1 MKEAKKVQITEQICK
16 QIQLM
21 RKGGANQTEIGL
33 LLGINPS
40 TVSRIEKAGFD
51 VEQYLEN
58 KLLAR
63 EKEKAAKAVT
73 VELVYDPT
81 IAEEYRREQEQK
93 AEEQVPGQM
102 EMDLTPGKPEEQDRI
117 VKLMRFKAHEIDL
130 ILKRMSECFDMLI
143 MKTDK
148 LNDTMSMVL
157 RALRKE

>member
-1 MKEAKKVQITEQICK
+1 MKEAKKTQITEQICK

-51 VEQYLEN
+51 VKTYLEN
-58 KLLAR
+58 KRLAR

-102 EMDLTPGKPEEQDRI
+102 EMDLKPKPAEHDETLGDMQT
-117 VKLMRFKAHEIDL
+117 KMMRFQAGQI
-130 ILKRMSECFDMLI
+130 
-143 MKTDK
+143 DK
-148 LNDTMSMVL
+148 LYMKLETINDTMSQIL

>member
-1 MKEAKKVQITEQICK
+1 MKEAKKVQITEQVCK
-16 QIQLM
+16 QISLM
-21 RKGGANQTEIGL
+21 RKGGANQTEIGA

-51 VEQYLEN
+51 VGKYLEN
-58 KLLAR
+58 KRLAR
-63 EKEKAAKAVT
+63 EKEKAAKETVK
-73 VELVYDPT
+73 VELFSGPEK
-81 IAEEYRREQEQK
+81 IGEEQV
-93 AEEQVPGQM
+93 QVPGQIS
-102 EMDLTPGKPEEQDRI
+102 MDLTPGKPEEQDRI
-117 VKLMRFKAHEIDL
+117 VKLMRFQAHEIDL